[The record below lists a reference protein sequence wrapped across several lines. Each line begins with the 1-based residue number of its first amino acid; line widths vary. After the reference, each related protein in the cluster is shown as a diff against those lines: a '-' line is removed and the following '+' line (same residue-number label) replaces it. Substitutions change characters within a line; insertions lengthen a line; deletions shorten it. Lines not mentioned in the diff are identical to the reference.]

1 MKIVS
6 KFSRKDL
13 WSIPNILCYIRFMLI
28 PVFVVQ
34 YIRAQEP
41 REYYQ
46 AAAVVLVSGLTDLLD
61 GFIAR
66 TFDMVTELG
75 KLIDPLADKLTQ
87 AALIFVLIVKI
98 KWMFLLLILF
108 VIMQLFLLVA
118 GLAMLKKNKKLDGSK
133 WFGKVSTTVFYAV
146 MLVLVAIPNLNQKI
160 VNIMLL
166 ICGAFLALSFALYV
180 REYIRMYREVKQEEK
195 GKAELAKQA
204 SN

>member
-1 MKIVS
+1 MKILA
-6 KFSRKDL
+6 KFTKKDL
-13 WSIPNILCYIRFMLI
+13 WSIPNILCYIRFLLI

-41 REYYQ
+41 REYMQ
-46 AAAVVLVSGLTDLLD
+46 AAAVVLASGITDFLD

-66 TFDMVTELG
+66 TFDMVTEFG

-108 VIMQLFLLVA
+108 VVMQLFMLVA
-118 GLAMLKKNKKLDGSK
+118 GLAMLKKGKRLDGSK

-146 MLVLVAIPNLNQKI
+146 MLVLVALPKLNSNI
-160 VNIMLL
+160 VNLLML
-166 ICGAFLALSFALYV
+166 ICGAFLALSFALYA
-180 REYIRMYREVKQEEK
+180 REYVRMYRELKLEERGYK
-195 GKAELAKQA
+195 TK
-204 SN
+204 